1 MKPILTFAV
10 YPLIATVLFASLA
23 FALLLARPA
32 LPEPTHHLFTTY
44 GVMPA
49 DVTCAYSGMG
59 SGDEAYYCHAPLDD
73 GFVSRA
79 GYSVE
84 RGQVTHVYLTMDNL
98 RTEDLLLSEGWPAM
112 MRQWQ
117 QSIVMCWPTEFNGL
131 DGALLATIRR
141 NSWGTLYSRYG
152 GLYRGIRRWFD
163 STLNGVRGSVG
174 WVRMEFDPNAMNG
187 AGWGCL

>member
-1 MKPILTFAV
+1 MMRLLTFTV
-10 YPLIATVLFASLA
+10 YPLYVFMATVLFASLA

-32 LPEPTHHLFTTY
+32 LPQPTHHLFTTY

-49 DVTCAYSGMG
+49 AATCAYSGMG

-84 RGQVTHVYLTMDNL
+84 RGQVRRVYLTLDNL

-117 QSIVMCWPTEFNGL
+117 QSIVMCWPTT

-174 WVRMEFDPNAMNG
+174 WVRLELDQQ